1 MKLQYILI
9 ITIVLTMFSC
19 GIKEDKDEKGAKK
32 IVAEDFFKSREQTNF
47 RISPDGQYIAYIGSK
62 NNHNNIFIRKIGQP
76 PDVSLTNTDRDI
88 NSFYWGNKD
97 YILYLQDNDGDE
109 NYRLYRINIYNREIK
124 CLTDFEN
131 VQTGIIDLLRSQDE
145 NIIIRM
151 NQRDPEIFD
160 PYRLNIVTGDLE
172 LLYRNPGKLRGW
184 MTDNSGK
191 IRFATSD
198 VLLYRKDDKSEL
210 REVIELGPDDVFD
223 PEFFT
228 GTNEHVYAYSNIGRD
243 KIAIVEFD
251 PDEGKEVKVLFES
264 PEYDAFGDDERD
276 SFTCSPSMGR
286 LLFARYTAEKRE
298 LVFFDRSL
306 EKIYKKIKRK
316 IGNDYEINFTSFSND
331 LTQFIIHVSS
341 DRLEGIYYYYDN
353 RSGYLEKLHSDSPW
367 LEQKEMA
374 EMKPISFRAR
384 DGLLIHGYLTL
395 PKGLKPEGLPVVVN
409 PHAGPQWRNSW
420 VFDLKTQFL
429 ANRGYAVLQVNF
441 RGSEGYGKQ
450 FLRAGFRQWGLK
462 MQDDITD
469 GVNWLIDQGIADKN
483 RIAIFGGSF
492 GGYAALAGVT
502 FTPDLYACGID
513 LWGISNYFTL
523 YRSFPSYWKSAL
535 VEINERWGDI
545 GRDSVQ
551 MYQTSPVFH
560 ADQVKAP
567 LLIFQGAND
576 VRVKRGQSDEMVE
589 ALRKRNKEVEYV
601 LIQGEGHGFSDEKRL
616 IDQMK
621 KIEDFLARHIGS
633 R

>member
-1 MKLQYILI
+1 
-9 ITIVLTMFSC
+9 
-19 GIKEDKDEKGAKK
+19 
-32 IVAEDFFKSREQTNF
+32 
-47 RISPDGQYIAYIGSK
+47 
-62 NNHNNIFIRKIGQP
+62 
-76 PDVSLTNTDRDI
+76 
-88 NSFYWGNKD
+88 
-97 YILYLQDNDGDE
+97 
-109 NYRLYRINIYNREIK
+109 
-124 CLTDFEN
+124 
-131 VQTGIIDLLRSQDE
+131 
-145 NIIIRM
+145 
-151 NQRDPEIFD
+151 
-160 PYRLNIVTGDLE
+160 
-172 LLYRNPGKLRGW
+172 
-184 MTDNSGK
+184 
-191 IRFATSD
+191 
-198 VLLYRKDDKSEL
+198 
-210 REVIELGPDDVFD
+210 
-223 PEFFT
+223 
-228 GTNEHVYAYSNIGRD
+228 
-243 KIAIVEFD
+243 
-251 PDEGKEVKVLFES
+251 
-264 PEYDAFGDDERD
+264 
-276 SFTCSPSMGR
+276 
-286 LLFARYTAEKRE
+286 
-298 LVFFDRSL
+298 
-306 EKIYKKIKRK
+306 
-316 IGNDYEINFTSFSND
+316 
-331 LTQFIIHVSS
+331 
-341 DRLEGIYYYYDN
+341 
-353 RSGYLEKLHSDSPW
+353 
-367 LEQKEMA
+367 MA

-621 KIEDFLARHIGS
+621 KIEDFLVRHIGS